1 MMDIKEYLQSTH
13 DYFWQWED
21 NFEVAV
27 IVNGNTIAYRPQILE
42 ALEALAPLGLPRFGS
57 LLLAFVATN
66 PNADDSLS
74 DIYKIIRTATDNKD
88 NTFKSFHIAFL
99 KQLALLPPEFKTG
112 KKRLMLFQ
120 HIFKNS
126 HNHLSLKDSAS
137 IVEAYRRFGFKENV
151 DQRQAFNT
159 SFFNIDCRP
168 LSILHLIYKEGFSVD
183 KLLQDLPEI
192 PEEVLPISE
201 KIEEEKRTL
210 DFVDMLIQEP
220 KTFSVGALI
229 RQIWSGLNIPFHH
242 AIPSPQPM
250 GGVSDLTN
258 KGNFDRLL
266 ITEFANDDLIFLSRL
281 ANNEALYYNR
291 EIPPESNK
299 PQRIILVDV
308 SIKTWGTPRTVA
320 YALMLAIARHPKTD
334 IECTAYAVGQTF
346 RPIGLGSVTEII
358 DGLQIVEACLHPEE
372 GLQSFMKSFAGQ
384 KNIEVFF
391 ISNKDTMQ
399 LDTMQK
405 CMSENRAFFD
415 YWLQTDVEGR
425 ITVFKKQSNGQKHVQ
440 EFVLPLGRL
449 WAKKPMNIPKTK
461 VSLSNFAA
469 HEPQQLQQSFPI
481 LFPTP
486 YQSNTFFQL
495 DNGTVFLAS
504 GTKHLFSH
512 DEHQP
517 YTLKKGWKFLYH
529 ITSTALELGQL
540 SNGENILLL
549 FNRKHK
555 TITLLNINTGLEQG
569 ITFPEWRENTNFL
582 FFEDQ
587 FHIYIRN
594 KIYSI
599 SVQPKLSI
607 FINNGISIETFLE
620 ADKQKK
626 EALLQYKYY
635 GHRHYNLLQKIKFA
649 GVTKDKR
656 LIFNHHELVLTARN
670 EIMLIKQ
677 QDQNKIAVIAKK
689 KQDFYLFSNDYFIEF
704 NHAGMLI
711 LHNNINQTKVFIPA
725 ALDMSLGIA
734 TASVFAGNTFYCLNE
749 GYQQTINTV
758 DFWQQFITP
767 FVEGIVSTQ

>member
-1 MMDIKEYLQSTH
+1 MMNIKDYLQSTQ

-27 IVNGNTIAYRPQILE
+27 IVHGNTIAYRPQILE

-66 PNADDSLS
+66 PNADASLS
-74 DIYKIIRTATDNKD
+74 DIYKKFGKVEDDKGNKVEML
-88 NTFKSFHIAFL
+88 HIEFL
-99 KQLALLPPEFKTG
+99 KQLALFPPEFKTG

-137 IVEAYRRFGFKENV
+137 IVEEYRRLGFKENG
-151 DQRQAFNT
+151 DQRQAF
-159 SFFNIDCRP
+159 SVFFFSMDCRP
-168 LSILHLIYKEGFSVD
+168 LAILNLKYRDGFTID
-183 KLLQDLPEI
+183 KLLENLPEI

-201 KIEEEKRTL
+201 KIEVEKRTL
-210 DFVDMLIQEP
+210 DFVDMLTQEP

-229 RQIWSGLNIPFHH
+229 RQIWSGLNIPLHH
-242 AIPSPQPM
+242 AVPSPQPM

-266 ITEFANDDLIFLSRL
+266 ITEFANDDLVFLSRL

-299 PQRIILVDV
+299 SQRIILVDV

-346 RPIGLGSVTEII
+346 RPIGLGSVTETIN
-358 DGLQIVEACLHPEE
+358 GLQILEACLHPEE

-384 KNIEVFF
+384 KNMEVFF

-399 LDTMQK
+399 LDAMQK
-405 CMSENRAFFD
+405 CLSENRAFFD

-440 EFVLPLGRL
+440 EFVLPLEKL
-449 WAKKPMNIPKTK
+449 WAKKPMKVPKTK
-461 VSLSNFAA
+461 VSLTNFAPN
-469 HEPQQLQQSFPI
+469 EPQPLQQFFPI

-486 YQSNTFFQL
+486 CKSNTFFPL
-495 DNGTVFLAS
+495 ADGTLILAS
-504 GTKHLFSH
+504 STKQLFSQH
-512 DEHQP
+512 ENQP
-517 YTLKKGWKFLYH
+517 HYFKKGWKFLYH
-529 ITSTALELGQL
+529 ITSVAFELGQL

-549 FNRKHK
+549 FSRKHK

-569 ITFPEWRENTNFL
+569 IAFPEWRENTNFL

-587 FHIYIRN
+587 FHIYIRG
-594 KIYSI
+594 KIHSI

-607 FINNGISIETFLE
+607 FVNNGVSIETFLE
-620 ADKQKK
+620 ADKQRK
-626 EALLQYKYY
+626 EVLLKYKYY
-635 GHRHYNLLQKIKFA
+635 GYMSYSLLQKIKFV
-649 GVTKDKR
+649 GVTSNKR
-656 LIFNHHELVLTARN
+656 LVFNHHELVLTARN

-677 QDQNKIAVIAKK
+677 QDTSKIAISAKK
-689 KQDFYLFSNDYFIEF
+689 RQDFYLFSDDYFIEF
-704 NHAGMLI
+704 NHASMLI
-711 LHNNINQTKVFIPA
+711 LHNNTNQTKVFIPA
-725 ALDMSLGIA
+725 ALDMSLGVA
-734 TASVFAGNTFYCLNE
+734 TASVFAGNTIYHLNE
-749 GYQQTINTV
+749 GYQKTINTV
-758 DFWQQFITP
+758 DFWQQFIVP
-767 FVEGIVSTQ
+767 FVEGVVSTQ

>member
-1 MMDIKEYLQSTH
+1 MNIKEYLQSTQ

-74 DIYKIIRTATDNKD
+74 DIAQIITTATDHKD
-88 NTFKSFHIAFL
+88 NTFEPFHIAFL

-112 KKRLMLFQ
+112 KKRLALFQ
-120 HIFKNS
+120 YIFKNS

-137 IVEAYRRFGFKENV
+137 IVEEYRRFGFKENV

-159 SFFNIDCRP
+159 SFFYIDCRP
-168 LSILHLIYKEGFSVD
+168 LAILHLIYKEGFPID

-210 DFVDMLIQEP
+210 DFVDTLIQEP

-242 AIPSPQPM
+242 AVPSPQPM

-372 GLQSFMKSFAGQ
+372 GLQLFIKSFADQ

-399 LDTMQK
+399 LDAMQK

-415 YWLQTDVEGR
+415 YWLQTDAEGR

-440 EFVLPLGRL
+440 EFVLPLERL
-449 WAKKPMNIPKTK
+449 WAKKPIKVPRTK
-461 VSLSNFAA
+461 VSLTNFVPN
-469 HEPQQLQQSFPI
+469 EPQQLQQSFPI

-486 YQSNTFFQL
+486 YKSNAFFPL
-495 DNGTVFLAS
+495 ADGTVFLAP
-504 GTKHLFSH
+504 GTKHLFSQ
-512 DEHQP
+512 DGNQP
-517 YTLKKGWKFLYH
+517 HHLKKGWKFLYH
-529 ITSTALELGQL
+529 IPSVAFELGQL
-540 SNGENILLL
+540 SSGENILLL
-549 FNRKHK
+549 FSRKHK

-569 ITFPEWRENTNFL
+569 ITFPEWRDNTNFL
-582 FFEDQ
+582 FFGDQ
-587 FHIYIRN
+587 FHLYIRN

-599 SVQPKLSI
+599 SVQPKLTI
-607 FINNGISIETFLE
+607 FINNTVSIETFLE

-626 EALLQYKYY
+626 EVLLKYKYY
-635 GHRHYNLLQKIKFA
+635 GYMSYSLLQKIKFV
-649 GVTKDKR
+649 GVTSNKR
-656 LIFNHHELVLTARN
+656 LVCNHHELVLTARN
-670 EIMLIKQ
+670 EIMLMKQ
-677 QDQNKIAVIAKK
+677 QDTSKIAVFAKK

-704 NHAGMLI
+704 NHASMLI
-711 LHNNINQTKVFIPA
+711 LHNNTNQTKVFIPA
-725 ALDMSLGIA
+725 ALDMPLGVA
-734 TASVFAGNTFYCLNE
+734 TASVFAGNTFYYLNE
-749 GYQQTINTV
+749 GYQQTIDTV
-758 DFWQQFITP
+758 DFWRQFIVP